1 MRPVEKWI
9 WLPKAAYPQ
18 NQTTRFSERVRVNVE
33 TNYTVAS
40 FSRVYDFGK
49 EIAEI
54 SLRFSGD
61 TAFALFCN
69 GQHLANGPVLPGG
82 DFLEIYDNEPLPQ
95 HYATQITL
103 NAQQL
108 AGLNEGRME
117 FWSLVRMMPARCFDY
132 SRGHGGFFLTAHVQ
146 FADGTKTVVYTDN
159 SWQAQ
164 YLPAYT
170 APCCFDNSLPQ
181 PEPVAAE
188 PIMNIWNCETAPIP
202 PCTQTRIA
210 PMEGGCLKI
219 SAGQKVE
226 KLLTLT

>member
-9 WLPKAAYPQ
+9 WLPKATYPQ
-18 NQTTRFSERVRVNVE
+18 NQTTRFSERVRVNIE

-108 AGLNEGRME
+108 A
-117 FWSLVRMMPARCFDY
+117 
-132 SRGHGGFFLTAHVQ
+132 
-146 FADGTKTVVYTDN
+146 
-159 SWQAQ
+159 
-164 YLPAYT
+164 
-170 APCCFDNSLPQ
+170 
-181 PEPVAAE
+181 
-188 PIMNIWNCETAPIP
+188 
-202 PCTQTRIA
+202 
-210 PMEGGCLKI
+210 
-219 SAGQKVE
+219 
-226 KLLTLT
+226 